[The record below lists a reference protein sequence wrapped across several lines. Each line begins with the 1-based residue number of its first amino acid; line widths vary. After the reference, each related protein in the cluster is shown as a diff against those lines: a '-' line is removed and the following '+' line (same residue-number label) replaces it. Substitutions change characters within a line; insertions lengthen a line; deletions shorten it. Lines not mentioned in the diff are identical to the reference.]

1 MDDWHPEALA
11 TIANRLGI
19 AFTDLAP
26 PRSRN
31 FRTPGGPNIHVLD
44 WGGEGPPAVL
54 LHGGSLTA
62 RTWDYVAI
70 APPLPVSPYHPR
82 ASSTLPPDV
91 AGLAAISAKAMMQGA
106 VPLFT
111 QLWM

>member
-11 TIANRLGI
+11 TIADRLGI

-26 PRSRN
+26 PRSRS

-44 WGGEGPPAVL
+44 WGGQGPPVVL

-62 RTWDYVAI
+62 RT
-70 APPLPVSPYHPR
+70 
-82 ASSTLPPDV
+82 
-91 AGLAAISAKAMMQGA
+91 
-106 VPLFT
+106 
-111 QLWM
+111 